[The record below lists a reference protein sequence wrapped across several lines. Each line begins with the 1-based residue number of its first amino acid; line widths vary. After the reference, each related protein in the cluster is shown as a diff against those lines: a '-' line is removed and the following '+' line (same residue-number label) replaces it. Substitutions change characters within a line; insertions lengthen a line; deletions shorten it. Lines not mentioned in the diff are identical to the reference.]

1 MAGSRAE
8 YVAVTGT
15 TLCAPVCRLTL
26 RRRQTDP
33 SIIRRRLSA
42 SNWLSRPRSS
52 VTNSVSEGLR
62 RGSADRPARSNCS
75 MTRGV
80 PASGPS
86 GSPSPCSI
94 WATRIAGLSP
104 RNVVRATQRLPRP
117 RRGGADCRGRGRRV
131 LQHRAAVMDALELL
145 TDDDLAALAAA
156 LRSGRLHAPFTP
168 VSLQQFCSPAH
179 AGAMAIAAT
188 PRRRH
193 EAGNFEAD
201 LLGVVQTA
209 KQVDDC

>member
-1 MAGSRAE
+1 M
-8 YVAVTGT
+8 
-15 TLCAPVCRLTL
+15 
-26 RRRQTDP
+26 
-33 SIIRRRLSA
+33 
-42 SNWLSRPRSS
+42 
-52 VTNSVSEGLR
+52 
-62 RGSADRPARSNCS
+62 
-75 MTRGV
+75 
-80 PASGPS
+80 
-86 GSPSPCSI
+86 
-94 WATRIAGLSP
+94 
-104 RNVVRATQRLPRP
+104 
-117 RRGGADCRGRGRRV
+117 
-131 LQHRAAVMDALELL
+131 MDALELL

-209 KQVDDC
+209 KQVDDCLDVLRRISMTAGVERARTDSPFRGA